1 MNLGIRAILYSA
13 RKWKKTLL
21 VFCLLLAITT
31 LVLSGLA
38 IADAQEEQAEEVR
51 GTTGASFTVER
62 NLSTGGWA
70 SGNSGSYSTQEFIS
84 DEMLQEIASV
94 DGIAGY
100 DASIVSMPYYFKE
113 TGDSVVTTGYTNSF
127 YTYGSINTEYN
138 DLFVS
143 GRFELVEGSHITEDM
158 TNGLII
164 SRERA
169 EQNGLKVGSKVV
181 GINDPYTDDPE
192 VDMEIV
198 GIFEVVADKND
209 EATMYDASTM
219 WDFSN
224 YAFCSKTAMEAMCV
238 NYGDG
243 NKIQEADF
251 YVTDAAQ
258 LESVINEVQSISSIN
273 WNNFIVTANDEVYQ
287 NISSSLSDTTALVTT
302 LIIVITAVSMV
313 LIILILS
320 MSIRSRKR
328 ETGILLA
335 VGIAKP
341 AVILQYVLG
350 SSGLPAGVS
359 IEQAGCRHPGYAVRQ
374 GGGECHRHAGA
385 LHAGSHRG
393 RRPTGGGGTGV
404 QYLDPAV
411 KSEADLGADGV
422 KEAQY
427 EFRNTSG
434 FTYCEKME
442 KDAAGVLP
450 ASCHYYPG
458 VVRPCHSRRPGGTG

>member
-1 MNLGIRAILYSA
+1 MNLGIRAFLYTA

-21 VFCLLLAITT
+21 LFCLLLSITT

-38 IADAQEEQAEEVR
+38 IADAQEKQTEDMR

-62 NLSTGGWA
+62 NLSTGGWT
-70 SGNSGSYSTQEFIS
+70 SGAHGSYSTQEFIS
-84 DEMLQEIASV
+84 DEMLQEIAAV
-94 DGIAGY
+94 DWISRY

-169 EQNGLKVGSKVV
+169 EQNGLEVGSKVV

-219 WDFSN
+219 WDFSE
-224 YAFCSKTAMEAMCV
+224 YAFCSKAAMEAMCV

-251 YVTDAAQ
+251 FVTDAAQ

-273 WNNFIVTANDEVYQ
+273 WDHFIVTANDEVYQ
-287 NISSSLSDTTALVTT
+287 NISSALSDTTTLVTT
-302 LIIVITAVSMV
+302 LIVMITVVSMV

-328 ETGILLA
+328 EIGILLA
-335 VGIAKP
+335 VGIEK
-341 AVILQYVLG
+341 
-350 SSGLPAGVS
+350 
-359 IEQAGCRHPGYAVRQ
+359 YAVLLQQMLEICLVAIAAFPLAYLASR
-374 GGGECHRHAGA
+374 EMAGTLGTLFGKA
-385 LHAGSHRG
+385 AENVIVTPHHFVLVTASGAG
-393 RRPTGGGGTGV
+393 
-404 QYLDPAV
+404 LLIIAV
-411 KSEADLGADGV
+411 LVSCIPVMRMKPKAILS
-422 KEAQY
+422 Q
-427 EFRNTSG
+427 
-434 FTYCEKME
+434 ME
-442 KDAAGVLP
+442 
-450 ASCHYYPG
+450 
-458 VVRPCHSRRPGGTG
+458 

>member
-1 MNLGIRAILYSA
+1 MNHKTNLGIRAFLYIA
-13 RKWKKTLL
+13 RKWKKSLL
-21 VFCLLLAITT
+21 LFCLLLSITT

-38 IADAQEEQAEEVR
+38 IADAKEEQAEELR

-62 NLSTGGWA
+62 NLSTGGWT
-70 SGNSGSYSTQEFIS
+70 SGAHGSYSTQEFIS
-84 DEMLQEIASV
+84 DEMLQEIAAV
-94 DGIAGY
+94 DGISGY

-127 YTYGSINTEYN
+127 YTYGSVNTEYN
-138 DLFVS
+138 DLFAS

-169 EQNGLKVGSKVV
+169 EQNGLEVGSKVV

-219 WDFSN
+219 WDFSE
-224 YAFCSKTAMEAMCV
+224 YAFCSKAAMEAMCV

-251 YVTDAAQ
+251 FVTDAAQ

-273 WNNFIVTANDEVYQ
+273 WDHFIVTANDEVYQ
-287 NISSSLSDTTALVTT
+287 NISSALSDTTTLVTT

-328 ETGILLA
+328 EIGILLA
-335 VGIAKP
+335 VGIEK
-341 AVILQYVLG
+341 
-350 SSGLPAGVS
+350 
-359 IEQAGCRHPGYAVRQ
+359 YAVLLQQMLEICLVAIAAFPLAYLASREMAGTLGTLFGKAAENVIVTPQ
-374 GGGECHRHAGA
+374 HFVLVTAAGA
-385 LHAGSHRG
+385 GL
-393 RRPTGGGGTGV
+393 
-404 QYLDPAV
+404 LIIAV
-411 KSEADLGADGV
+411 LVSCIPVMRMKPKAILS
-422 KEAQY
+422 Q
-427 EFRNTSG
+427 
-434 FTYCEKME
+434 ME
-442 KDAAGVLP
+442 
-450 ASCHYYPG
+450 
-458 VVRPCHSRRPGGTG
+458 

>member
-1 MNLGIRAILYSA
+1 MNLGLRAILYTV

-21 VFCLLLAITT
+21 VFCLILSIST

-38 IADAQEEQAEEVR
+38 ISDAQEEQSEELRSV
-51 GTTGASFTVER
+51 TGASFTVER

-70 SGNSGSYSTQEFIS
+70 SGNGGSYSTQEFIS
-84 DEMLQEIASV
+84 DEMLQEISSV
-94 DGIAGY
+94 DGVAGY
-100 DASIVSMPYYFKE
+100 DGSIVSMPYYFKE
-113 TGDSVVTTGYTNSF
+113 TGESVVTTGYTNSF

-138 DLFVS
+138 DLFAS
-143 GRFELVEGSHITEDM
+143 GRFELVEGSHITENI

-169 EQNGLKVGSKVV
+169 EQNGLKIGSKVN

-192 VDMEIV
+192 VNMEIV

-224 YAFCSKTAMEAMCV
+224 YAFCSKAAMEAMCV

-251 YVTDAAQ
+251 FVTDAAQ
-258 LESVINEVQSISSIN
+258 LENVIAEVQNISSIN
-273 WNNFIVTANDEVYQ
+273 WDNFIISANDEVYQ
-287 NISSSLSDTTALVTT
+287 NISSALSDTNTLVTT
-302 LIIVITAVSMV
+302 LIVAITVVSLV
-313 LIILILS
+313 LITLILS

-341 AVILQYVLG
+341 AVILQYVLETLLIAVVAFPLAYL
-350 SSGLPAGVS
+350 SSKQVAGILGILFGKTEENVIVTPQHFILVAIAGGILLVAAVLVS
-359 IEQAGCRHPGYAVRQ
+359 SISAMRLKPRQ
-374 GGGECHRHAGA
+374 I
-385 LHAGSHRG
+385 L
-393 RRPTGGGGTGV
+393 
-404 QYLDPAV
+404 
-411 KSEADLGADGV
+411 
-422 KEAQY
+422 AQ
-427 EFRNTSG
+427 
-434 FTYCEKME
+434 ME
-442 KDAAGVLP
+442 
-450 ASCHYYPG
+450 
-458 VVRPCHSRRPGGTG
+458 

>member
-1 MNLGIRAILYSA
+1 MNHKTNLGIRAFLYIA
-13 RKWKKTLL
+13 RKWKKSLL
-21 VFCLLLAITT
+21 LFCLLLSITT

-38 IADAQEEQAEEVR
+38 IADAKEEQAEELR

-62 NLSTGGWA
+62 NLSTGGWT
-70 SGNSGSYSTQEFIS
+70 SGAHGSYSTQEFIS
-84 DEMLQEIASV
+84 DEMLQEIAAV
-94 DGIAGY
+94 DGISGY

-127 YTYGSINTEYN
+127 YTYGSVNTEYN
-138 DLFVS
+138 DLFAS

-169 EQNGLKVGSKVV
+169 EQNGLEVGSKVV

-219 WDFSN
+219 WDFSE
-224 YAFCSKTAMEAMCV
+224 YAFCSKAAMEAMCV

-251 YVTDAAQ
+251 FVTDAAQ

-273 WNNFIVTANDEVYQ
+273 WDHFIVTANDEVYQ
-287 NISSSLSDTTALVTT
+287 NISSALSDTTTLVTT

-328 ETGILLA
+328 EIGILLA
-335 VGIAKP
+335 VGIEK
-341 AVILQYVLG
+341 
-350 SSGLPAGVS
+350 
-359 IEQAGCRHPGYAVRQ
+359 YAVLLQQMLEICLVAIVAFPMAYLTSRAMAGTLGTLFGKVAENVIVTPQ
-374 GGGECHRHAGA
+374 HFVMVGAAGA
-385 LHAGSHRG
+385 GL
-393 RRPTGGGGTGV
+393 
-404 QYLDPAV
+404 LIIAV
-411 KSEADLGADGV
+411 LVSCIPVMRMKPKAILS
-422 KEAQY
+422 Q
-427 EFRNTSG
+427 
-434 FTYCEKME
+434 ME
-442 KDAAGVLP
+442 
-450 ASCHYYPG
+450 
-458 VVRPCHSRRPGGTG
+458 

>member
-1 MNLGIRAILYSA
+1 MNLGIRAFLYTA

-21 VFCLLLAITT
+21 LFCLLLSITT

-38 IADAQEEQAEEVR
+38 IADAQEKQTEDMR

-62 NLSTGGWA
+62 NLSTGGWT
-70 SGNSGSYSTQEFIS
+70 SGAHGSYSTQEFIS
-84 DEMLQEIASV
+84 DEMLQEIAAV
-94 DGIAGY
+94 DGISGY

-127 YTYGSINTEYN
+127 YTYGYVNTEYN
-138 DLFVS
+138 DLFAS

-169 EQNGLKVGSKVV
+169 EQNGLEVGSKVV

-219 WDFSN
+219 WDFSE
-224 YAFCSKTAMEAMCV
+224 YAFCSKAAMEAMCV

-251 YVTDAAQ
+251 FVTDAAQ

-273 WNNFIVTANDEVYQ
+273 WDHFIVTANDEVYQ
-287 NISSSLSDTTALVTT
+287 NISSALSDTTTLVTT
-302 LIIVITAVSMV
+302 LIVMITVVSMV

-328 ETGILLA
+328 EIGILLA
-335 VGIAKP
+335 VGIEK
-341 AVILQYVLG
+341 
-350 SSGLPAGVS
+350 
-359 IEQAGCRHPGYAVRQ
+359 YAVLLQQMLEICLVAIVAFPLAYLASR
-374 GGGECHRHAGA
+374 EMAGTLGTLFGKA
-385 LHAGSHRG
+385 AENVIVTPHHFVLVGACGAG
-393 RRPTGGGGTGV
+393 
-404 QYLDPAV
+404 LLIIAV
-411 KSEADLGADGV
+411 LVSCIPVMRMKPKAILS
-422 KEAQY
+422 Q
-427 EFRNTSG
+427 
-434 FTYCEKME
+434 ME
-442 KDAAGVLP
+442 
-450 ASCHYYPG
+450 
-458 VVRPCHSRRPGGTG
+458 